1 MLLPEWTPLNIILTI
16 AYAALALSM
25 GAGELTG
32 IIRMRYSKFRAQKG
46 IPSRAG
52 MLLIYGVPFLGA
64 LAVSAAN
71 FSTLSLVQT
80 IVLAATLIHFGKRCL
95 EALFVHKYSGPVDLA
110 TSLLIMSF
118 YTIVAVGVAY
128 LNRWPLPAPN
138 GLFWAGL
145 GLFAIGIAGNFWHHK
160 LLADLRREGSGYA
173 IPRGGLFEWVVCP
186 HYLFE
191 ILTWLGIAMLSQHLF
206 TYLTVLGMGC
216 YLAARSINTLKW
228 YHAQFPNF
236 PKARKALI
244 PFIL

>member
-1 MLLPEWTPLNIILTI
+1 MILPEWTPLNITLTI
-16 AYAALALSM
+16 IYTLLALSM
-25 GAGELTG
+25 GVGESSG
-32 IIRMRYSKFRAQKG
+32 RIRMRYSKFRMQTG

-64 LAVSAAN
+64 LAVAAPDLA
-71 FSTLSLVQT
+71 TLSLVQT
-80 IVLAATLIHFGKRCL
+80 LVLAAVLIHFGKRCL

-110 TSLLIMSF
+110 TSLMIMTF

-128 LNRWPLPAPN
+128 LNRWPLAAPN

-145 GLFAIGIAGNFWHHK
+145 VVFVVGIAGNFWHHK
-160 LLADLRREGSGYA
+160 LLADLRKRDEGYT
-173 IPRGGLFEWVVCP
+173 IPHGGLFDFVACP

-191 ILTWLGIAMLSQHLF
+191 ILTWLGIALLSQHLF
-206 TYLTVLGMGC
+206 AYLTVLGMGS
-216 YLAARSINTLKW
+216 YLTARSINTLKW

-236 PKARKALI
+236 PKERKALI